1 MPAPLRSV
9 MQELQGYRGNDQ
21 MSAKLAAANAALQ
34 QGNKVEAANLMIEAL
49 VDGLAAP
56 GHIYPTLLNLLLQ
69 LGRNDDGVLWSERA
83 LQLAPK
89 DYILLNLY
97 GAFLRLTG
105 RRAEAVDVF
114 DRAIKLK
121 PGEIAARVNKGH
133 IYNDLGNGAA
143 AEQIF
148 TGLVRQHPR
157 IPELQRALGVALM
170 NQGKL
175 ELAERRF
182 RQCLKLDPANIDAWL
197 DLSATQR
204 RRGDLDTALYTL
216 DEAMRHNRAT
226 AHLPRAKAVMLRN
239 AGKRDRAAQYL
250 RSLSA
255 RFREFGWFHHE
266 LGRNIAQSA
275 PAEAAL
281 SHRCA
286 IELEPRNTNFRLAL
300 AEHQL
305 RQSTPAPGTNVA
317 DAYATL
323 SACPPM
329 APNANPS
336 EKRIRAQILA
346 RALDWPG
353 LRALGSF
360 ASLGREWAEANIHS
374 ALFDHLARVETAE
387 DRRALIDQHRIWGDR
402 AIARAESQPI
412 RRPGARQSSGKIRLG
427 FLSSDLREHSVT
439 YFAWPLFEYRDRAR
453 FEIYCYSFFRAS
465 EPSPLQRRLTQMVDV
480 FRWDPEISDRDA
492 AQMIANDDLDMLIEL
507 GGSSHMNKLEVM
519 AWKPA
524 KLCAS
529 WLGYPHSAGPTT
541 IDYLI
546 VDPFLAPPDP
556 DLLIEKPLMMPRSWI
571 TMSGQAFPESY
582 RINPV
587 CPYHRNGFVTFGTAN
602 NPYKYNPDM
611 LHTWAQI
618 LARVPNSRLVFVRP
632 EVGAEIVAN
641 NIRAIFE
648 AEGVSGD
655 RIELRPVEG
664 GHIPH
669 YNDIDIALDTF
680 PQTGGTTTCEALW
693 MGVPTITLVGEALF
707 ERLSYSILQ
716 NAGLSYLC
724 ATTRDQFVDI
734 AVELASD
741 GKRLQAFR
749 TGLREQL
756 RASPLGQSEQFAK
769 DFYALIA
776 RTVANGD

>member
-1 MPAPLRSV
+1 MSALLRSV
-9 MQELQGYRGNDQ
+9 MQELHGYRGNDR
-21 MSAKLAAANAALQ
+21 MSAKLAAANAALEQ
-34 QGNKVEAANLMIEAL
+34 DNKAEAANLMIEAL

-56 GHIYPTLLNLLLQ
+56 SHVYATLLNLLLQ

-83 LQLAPK
+83 LQVAPK
-89 DYILLNLY
+89 DYTLLNLH

-105 RRAEAVDVF
+105 RRTEAIDTF

-157 IPELQRALGVALM
+157 IPELHRALGVALM

-175 ELAERRF
+175 ELAEARF
-182 RQCLKLDPANIDAWL
+182 RQCLKFDPANIEAWL

-204 RRGDLDTALYTL
+204 RRGDLDAALYTL
-216 DEAMRHNRAT
+216 DEAMLHNRAT
-226 AHLPRAKAVMLRN
+226 ARLPRAKAVMLRN

-250 RSLSA
+250 RSLSTH
-255 RFREFGWFHHE
+255 FRELGWFHHE
-266 LGRNIAQSA
+266 LGRNMAQIA

-281 SHRCA
+281 SHRRA
-286 IELEPRNTNFRLAL
+286 IELEPRNTDFRLAL

-305 RQSTPAPGTNVA
+305 RQSTSTPGTNVA

-323 SACPPM
+323 SACLPM
-329 APNANPS
+329 TPNANPS
-336 EKRIRAQILA
+336 EKRIRAQILT
-346 RALDWPG
+346 RALDWAG
-353 LRALGSF
+353 LKALGSF
-360 ASLGREWAEANIHS
+360 ARLGREWAEANIHS

-412 RRPGARQSSGKIRLG
+412 RRPGARRRSGKIRLG

-439 YFAWPLFEYRDRAR
+439 YFAWPLFEYRDRTR

-465 EPSPLQRRLTQMVDV
+465 EPSPLQRRLSQMVDV

-492 AQMIANDDLDMLIEL
+492 AQMIADDDLDILIEL

-529 WLGYPHSAGPTT
+529 WLGYPHSAGPST

-556 DLLIEKPLMMPRSWI
+556 DLLIEKPLMMPHSWI
-571 TMSGQAFPESY
+571 TMSGQAFPDNY

-587 CPYHRNGFVTFGTAN
+587 SPYRRNGFVTFGTAN
-602 NPYKYNPDM
+602 NPYKYNATM
-611 LHTWAQI
+611 LCTWAQTM
-618 LARVPNSRLVFVRP
+618 AQVPNSRFIFVRP
-632 EVGAEIVAN
+632 EVGAEVVAR
-641 NIRAIFE
+641 NIHAAFE
-648 AEGVSGD
+648 AEGVSWD

-669 YNDIDIALDTF
+669 YNDIDVALDTF

-693 MGVPTITLVGEALF
+693 MGVPTVTLVGEALF
-707 ERLSYSILQ
+707 ERLSYSILK
-716 NAGLSYLC
+716 NAGLGDLC
-724 ATTRDQFVDI
+724 AATREQFVDI
-734 AVELASD
+734 AVALAADSE
-741 GKRLQAFR
+741 RLQTLR
-749 TGLREQL
+749 TGLRDQI
-756 RASPLGQSEQFAK
+756 RASPLGQTEQFAR
-769 DFYALIA
+769 DFYDLIA
-776 RTVANGD
+776 RTVTDAR